1 MNPPS
6 TYAGDSAA
14 ANPSLTQWF
23 LHEVRPHE
31 AALRAYVRVRFPTLT
46 DIDDLVQ
53 ETFARI
59 LRAQQAGRVRSP
71 KSLLFTTAR
80 NTALDQLRRERVAR
94 IDRGA
99 DIDCIAVPEDGLGTA
114 ESLNRDQELRLLEEA
129 VHALPARC
137 QQILVMKKI
146 EGRSYAE
153 IGEKLGIKPNT
164 ISAQLSIGVLRCRD
178 YLEAHGVLKGRRHE

>member
-1 MNPPS
+1 M
-6 TYAGDSAA
+6 
-14 ANPSLTQWF
+14 
-23 LHEVRPHE
+23 
-31 AALRAYVRVRFPTLT
+31 RAYVRVRFPTLT

-94 IDRGA
+94 IAGFPDIEQLSVAEDR
-99 DIDCIAVPEDGLGTA
+99 PGTA
-114 ESLNRDQELRLLEEA
+114 ESLSRDQELRLLEEA
-129 VHALPARC
+129 VQALPARC
-137 QQILVMKKI
+137 QQILVMKKLQ
-146 EGRSYAE
+146 GLSYAE
-153 IGEKLGIKPNT
+153 IGARLGIKPNT

-178 YLEAHGVLKGRRHE
+178 YLAAHGVLKGRTHE

>member
-6 TYAGDSAA
+6 TFAGESAA
-14 ANPSLTQWF
+14 ANPSLTEWF

-46 DIDDLVQ
+46 DIDDLIQ

-94 IDRGA
+94 IDHGA
-99 DIDCIAVPEDGLGTA
+99 DIDCIAVPEDGPGTA
-114 ESLNRDQELRLLEEA
+114 EALNRDQELRLLEEA